1 MGAVQDDGRIVHL
14 KGLAPLD
21 LEGQVVGRGDMP
33 IQTRKVL
40 ENIRDVLAHV
50 GGEMKDIISLTHYVI
65 DIRAFMATRELRQEF
80 FAEPY
85 PVTTTVQVVSLY
97 QRDILVEITALAEIP
112 RERFEEP

>member
-1 MGAVQDDGRIVHL
+1 
-14 KGLAPLD
+14 
-21 LEGQVVGRGDMP
+21 
-33 IQTRKVL
+33 
-40 ENIRDVLAHV
+40 
-50 GGEMKDIISLTHYVI
+50 
-65 DIRAFMATRELRQEF
+65 MATRELRQEF